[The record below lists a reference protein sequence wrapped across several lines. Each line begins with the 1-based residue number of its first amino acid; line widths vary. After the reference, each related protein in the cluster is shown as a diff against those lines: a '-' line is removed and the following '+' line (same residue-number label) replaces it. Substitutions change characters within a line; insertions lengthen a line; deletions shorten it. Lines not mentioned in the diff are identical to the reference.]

1 MPLSIVD
8 IMNFTNYFSVLS
20 QKIYYQKVSSSQT
33 LEGRKYPSEQTL
45 QEQIN
50 RKSSGP
56 NFSYSANQ
64 LIFINQKKL
73 LKDISKNAIK

>member
-1 MPLSIVD
+1 M
-8 IMNFTNYFSVLS
+8 FSLFGKIK
-20 QKIYYQKVSSSQT
+20 KIYYQKVSSEQS
-33 LEGRKYPSEQTL
+33 LDGRKYPAEETR